1 MRRLKLKTGM
11 LLILS
16 AVLFL
21 TGCTSGEKKSQDAD
35 TRTKMAQRQKAW
47 RKLKLLH
54 WENILRQ

>member
-1 MRRLKLKTGM
+1 MRRHKLKTGM

-21 TGCTSGEKKSQDAD
+21 TGCTSGEKKARIQA
-35 TRTKMAQRQKAW
+35 RELRRHKGRKHG

-54 WENILRQ
+54 GENILRQ

>member
-21 TGCTSGEKKSQDAD
+21 TGCTSGEKKSQDTD
-35 TRTKMAQRQKAW
+35 TRTKMAQSG

-54 WENILRQ
+54 GGNILRQ

>member
-1 MRRLKLKTGM
+1 MRRHKLKTGM

-21 TGCTSGEKKSQDAD
+21 TGCTSGEKKSQD
-35 TRTKMAQRQKAW
+35 TGTELRRHKGRKHG

-54 WENILRQ
+54 GENILRQ

>member
-21 TGCTSGEKKSQDAD
+21 TGCTSGEKKSQDTD
-35 TRTKMAQRQKAW
+35 TRTKTA
-47 RKLKLLH
+47 
-54 WENILRQ
+54 